1 MCDVGYFCAN
11 FSLPIGLSVL
21 ELSPMYATDRK
32 TDVRRQTKVSLNAS
46 ALWGWRH
53 NNGGTSANANRAW
66 RDPRTLRP
74 KCTALN
80 TYVL

>member
-32 TDVRRQTKVSLNAS
+32 TDVRRQTDVRQKCRLM
-46 ALWGWRH
+46 LPPY
-53 NNGGTSANANRAW
+53 GGGGIIMAELAPMQTVHGETRA
-66 RDPRTLRP
+66 P
-74 KCTALN
+74 
-80 TYVL
+80 